1 MMLEGK
7 KKAWILNDHRIGN
20 INQLRSIAFYLDD
33 YLEFLEKEIIF
44 DCKITLPNF
53 LHFFIKNPGNIKK
66 FQNCDKPDFIFSA
79 GRRSALAAIKLKK
92 IYPHSKIIQIMRPNI
107 NAKYFDFISTPIHDN
122 YNYADYE
129 SLIAPNLINESTLIK
144 ETEKFP
150 AIAKSK
156 FLVLIGGSSKAK
168 KIDDY
173 MASDFYEFIDKIS
186 KIYQCEFSFVTSR
199 RTDKNIQEIIKN
211 NFQFSKKYF
220 FEKIKDNNPYLALI
234 NKAENI
240 IVTGDSVSMIS
251 DCLATGKPCIVY
263 EKFASAKH
271 LKMIKN
277 LKNNNLI
284 KLSANI
290 GDSDFT
296 SYKYKKINEA
306 KKIAEEIITKFSL
319 Q

>member
-20 INQLRSIAFYLDD
+20 INQLRSISFYLED
-33 YLEFLEKEIIF
+33 YFLFEEKEIKF
-44 DCKITLPNF
+44 NCKIVLPNF

-66 FQNCDKPDFIFSA
+66 LQNSGKPDFIFSA

-92 IYPHSKIIQIMRPNI
+92 IYPNSKIIQIMRPNI
-107 NAKYFDFISTPIHDN
+107 NTKYFDFISTPIHDN

-129 SLIAPNLINESTLIK
+129 SLIAPNLINESSLIK
-144 ETEKFP
+144 EAEKFP
-150 AIAKSK
+150 SIANSK

-173 MASDFYEFIDKIS
+173 MASDFYDFIDKIS
-186 KIYQCEFSFVTSR
+186 KIYKCEFSFVTSR
-199 RTDKNIQEIIKN
+199 RTDKNIQEIIRN

-220 FEKIKDNNPYLALI
+220 FEQIKDNNPYLALV

-251 DCLATGKPCIVY
+251 DCLSTGKPCIVY

-277 LKNNNLI
+277 LRNNNFI
-284 KLSANI
+284 KLSSNI
-290 GDSDFT
+290 GDSDFI
-296 SYKYKKINEA
+296 SYKYEKINEA